1 MMFVGGIEAGGT
13 KIVYGTA
20 EVDGKEI
27 HILERKEMPTDE
39 SSVVIDLSLIHI

>member
-1 MMFVGGIEAGGT
+1 MFVGGIEAGGT

-27 HILERKEMPTDE
+27 H
-39 SSVVIDLSLIHI
+39 LSLIHI